1 VCVCVY
7 RYVEVFASTM
17 AEIDAAKAS
26 IADGTITG

>member
-1 VCVCVY
+1 MNS
-7 RYVEVFASTM
+7 RYVEVLASTL